1 VSATPIDPTARLEGT
16 SVFYGE
22 VVGLSA
28 VTLDLKPGITG
39 VVGPNGSG
47 KTTLMRVLTGLVR
60 PQEGT
65 VRVGGRDPF
74 LDAEARAG
82 IAFVPAVSCFYD
94 GLSAVKNLEFAFRA
108 KGLAPA
114 EARGRAREALAMVR
128 LETEAKRRYGN
139 LSRGTRQRVK
149 LGLALALDAPL
160 VLLDEP
166 FLGVDPPSRLAL
178 RDIILR
184 LGESGRTV
192 IVSSHVLHEIEALT
206 RNVGIL
212 AHGRLLGYGS
222 IETLLHD
229 LRDRHPHRI
238 RVRCGEPRGLASSV
252 MGLDHVREVRIPE
265 PGILEFVTERP
276 DTLYREF
283 PTLVADLGAPVQGL
297 EAIDVG
303 LEAVFRHVTEG
314 GTRRL

>member
-1 VSATPIDPTARLEGT
+1 MSGHAVLRGT

-22 VVGLSA
+22 VVGLSS
-28 VTLDLKPGITG
+28 VTLELGPGITG
-39 VVGPNGSG
+39 LVGPNGSG

-60 PQEGT
+60 PQEGD

-74 LDAEARAG
+74 FDAEARAG
-82 IAFVPAVSCFYD
+82 IAFVPAVSCFFD
-94 GLSAVKNLEFAFRA
+94 GLSAKRNLEVAFRA
-108 KGLAPA
+108 KGIPWSAARDRAA
-114 EARGRAREALAMVR
+114 EALRMVR
-128 LETEAKRRYGN
+128 LEGEADRRYGT

-166 FLGVDPPSRLAL
+166 FLGVDPPSRIAL
-178 RDIILR
+178 REIILR
-184 LGESGRTV
+184 LGEAGRTV
-192 IVSSHVLHEIEALT
+192 VVSSHVLHEVEALT

-212 AHGRLLGYGS
+212 AHGRLLGFGS

-238 RVRCGEPRGLASSV
+238 RLKCESPRDLAAAVVRLP
-252 MGLDHVREVRIPE
+252 HVREVQIPE
-265 PGILEFVTERP
+265 SGILEFVTERP
-276 DTLYREF
+276 DTLYGELPR
-283 PTLVADLGAPVQGL
+283 LVVASGAPVQGL

>member
-1 VSATPIDPTARLEGT
+1 VSAPAVLRGV

-28 VTLDLKPGITG
+28 VSIELEPGITG
-39 VVGPNGSG
+39 LVGPNGSG
-47 KTTLMRVLTGLVR
+47 KTTLMKVLTGLMR
-60 PQEGT
+60 PQEGE
-65 VRVGGRDPF
+65 VRVAGLDPF
-74 LDAEARAG
+74 TEAEARTG
-82 IAFVPAVSCFYD
+82 IAFVPAASAFFD
-94 GLSAVKNLEFAFRA
+94 GLSAMRNLEVAFLA
-108 KGLAPA
+108 KGIARA
-114 EARGRAREALAMVR
+114 EARHRAGEALKMVR
-128 LETEAKRRYGN
+128 LEGEGKRSYGT

-149 LGLALALDAPL
+149 LGLALALEAPL

-166 FLGVDPPSRLAL
+166 FLGVDPPNRLAL
-178 RDIILR
+178 RETILR
-184 LGESGRTV
+184 LGSEGRTV
-192 IVSSHVLHEIEALT
+192 VVSSHVLHEVEALT
-206 RNVGIL
+206 RKVGIL
-212 AHGRLLGYGS
+212 AHGRLLGYGR

-238 RVRCGEPRGLASSV
+238 RLHGEEVRVLAAAVVGLE
-252 MGLDHVREVRIPE
+252 HVREVQVPE

-276 DTLYREF
+276 DTLYREL
-283 PTLVADLGAPVQGL
+283 PALVASCGAPVRHL